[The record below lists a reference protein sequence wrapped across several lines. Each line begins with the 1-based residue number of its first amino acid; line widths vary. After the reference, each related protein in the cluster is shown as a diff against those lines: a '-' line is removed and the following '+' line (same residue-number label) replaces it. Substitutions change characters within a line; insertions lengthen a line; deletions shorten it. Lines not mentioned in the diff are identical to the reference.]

1 MRNWL
6 VTVLLATALG
16 CLPPATVPEDGQ
28 TVVTPRA
35 LPRSAEPVRDE
46 RADALAKA
54 GRMVHAAAAT
64 ATLESACQ
72 PGRAGLLAAQEAA
85 LRHEPAR
92 AARCA
97 TLALT
102 GTLTPK
108 ERGLATLVAG
118 YAALEAGDFAAA
130 AA

>member
-54 GRMVHAAAAT
+54 SRMVHAAAAT

-85 LRHEPAR
+85 LRHEPTR
-92 AARCA
+92 AAASRA
-97 TLALT
+97 TLCFSETCQTSPPMTTAGTALCQ
-102 GTLTPK
+102 
-108 ERGLATLVAG
+108 
-118 YAALEAGDFAAA
+118 
-130 AA
+130 